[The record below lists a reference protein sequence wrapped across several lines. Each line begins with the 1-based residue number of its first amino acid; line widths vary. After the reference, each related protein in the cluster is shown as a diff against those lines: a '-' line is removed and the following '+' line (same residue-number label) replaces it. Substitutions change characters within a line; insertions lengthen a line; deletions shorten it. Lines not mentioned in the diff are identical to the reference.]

1 MYQNDEALTKFLL
14 GYKKFETDTPV
25 LDAHIRKTFSE
36 IYFQVATQLIRHQS
50 TMQSIFY
57 LSKSIQAFPAQE
69 AYLLLSRVFARAG
82 REKEAND
89 IILEWEQIAECSQ

>member
-36 IYFQVATQLIRHQS
+36 IYFQVASQLIRHQS